1 MKTAGIV
8 LAAGASQR
16 MGSPKALLHGPDG
29 IPLAARQA
37 EVLRKG
43 GCNPVAVVAGAH
55 IGEIRA
61 GLPPG
66 LAVVDNPRWAQ
77 GRATSVQTGIRALP
91 DADGWLFLPVDAAG
105 VKAETIREILAAAE
119 KESQAVWRPVHQ
131 GKKGN
136 LLWVPRTA
144 GPELLQL
151 DPDARVDAWAR
162 PRAHELEV
170 DDPAILRNINTPD
183 EWAAFLHARSAE

>member
-16 MGSPKALLHGPDG
+16 MGSPKALLRDLDG
-29 IPLAARQA
+29 VSLAARQA

-43 GCNPVAVVAGAH
+43 GCAPVAVVAGAH
-55 IGEIRA
+55 IAEIRA

-66 LAVVDNPRWAQ
+66 LVVAENPRWAQ
-77 GRATSVQTGIRALP
+77 GRATSVQTGIRACP

-119 KESQAVWRPVHQ
+119 KDSQAVWRPVHR
-131 GKKGN
+131 GAKGN
-136 LLWVPRTA
+136 LLWVPRAA

-151 DPDARVDAWAR
+151 APDARVDAWAK
-162 PRAHELEV
+162 PRARELEV
-170 DDPAILRNINTPD
+170 DDPAILRNINTPED
-183 EWAAFLHARSAE
+183 WTAFLNSQNTA